1 MAQIQQFEDI
11 IVWQKARILTTDI
24 YDICKSLKDYSYKDQ
39 IQRASVSTM
48 NNIVKGFERKSN
60 KEFKQFLFIAKG
72 SCGEVKSLILLGED
86 LKYINKQNA
95 VVITEY
101 CIKIAR
107 MISGFIKKL

>member
-39 IQRASVSTM
+39 MQCASVSTM
-48 NNIVKGFERKSN
+48 NNIAEGFERKSN
-60 KEFKQFLFIAKG
+60 NEFKQFLFIAKG
-72 SCGEVKSLILLGED
+72 SCGEVRSLIILGGD
-86 LKYINKQNA
+86 LKFINKQNA